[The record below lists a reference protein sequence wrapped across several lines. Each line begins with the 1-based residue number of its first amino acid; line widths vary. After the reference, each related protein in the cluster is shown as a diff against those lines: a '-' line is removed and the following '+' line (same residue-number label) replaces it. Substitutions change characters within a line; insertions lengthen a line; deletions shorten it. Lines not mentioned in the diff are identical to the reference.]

1 MTLHRSTVSCVRRSV
16 VTWPVI
22 AGLLVAS
29 TQAGAMPAPQP
40 GRSIPVLEAAVSRAL
55 GERGN
60 RTLFT
65 WTGRVDR
72 EVLIVVRGRDVRTGG
87 FDAALPNRTRV
98 NSALPRTA
106 ANVVAQLN
114 DGRGDVDVIEQ
125 PSSRN
130 GYQAV
135 LRVRDPRAGA
145 DNYRITAYIDERYD
159 NDDVD
164 DRRDDDRGNNG
175 NGGGWGRGG
184 RRDNEPLPG
193 NGRGNGR
200 DKGRDKD
207 DRDKGRDRDKD
218 DRDKGRDR
226 NDRNDRNEGNDR
238 NDGDER
244 DGRYDNRGGTNQ
256 NGGAGSLSWS
266 GRVDDV
272 VEIQLSGRRV
282 DAITRS
288 GVRVSDVNSNV
299 RGGGLPNRN
308 VNLRIDQRSGR
319 GSITVIQQPSSWNG
333 YTAII
338 RINDSRSGAAFYDF
352 AAYWE

>member
-1 MTLHRSTVSCVRRSV
+1 MTLHRSTSSRVRRSV
-16 VTWPVI
+16 VTMPVI
-22 AGLLVAS
+22 AGLFIAAS
-29 TQAGAMPAPQP
+29 QAGATPAPLLD
-40 GRSIPVLEAAVSRAL
+40 GVRAD
-55 GERGN
+55 RA
-60 RTLFT
+60 LFT

-72 EVLIVVRGRDVRTGG
+72 EVLIVVRGRDVSTRG
-87 FDAALPNRTRV
+87 FDAGLPSRTRV
-98 NSALPRTA
+98 NSALPRTS
-106 ANVVAQLN
+106 ANVVVRVN

-125 PSSRN
+125 PSARN

-145 DNYRITAYIDERYD
+145 DNYRITAYVDDRGYDDRNGRNGRDDEY
-159 NDDVD
+159 
-164 DRRDDDRGNNG
+164 DRRDDDRGNSG

-184 RRDNEPLPG
+184 RRDGEPFPG

-200 DKGRDKD
+200 DNNPN
-207 DRDKGRDRDKD
+207 
-218 DRDKGRDR
+218 R
-226 NDRNDRNEGNDR
+226 NDR
-238 NDGDER
+238 DGS
-244 DGRYDNRGGTNQ
+244 NQ

-272 VEIQLSGRRV
+272 VEIQISGRRV

-288 GVRVSDVNSNV
+288 GVRVSDVSSNI

-319 GSITVIQQPSSWNG
+319 GSIAVVQQPSSWNG

-338 RINDSRSGAAFYDF
+338 RIHDSRSGASYYDF
-352 AAYWE
+352 TAYWE

>member
-1 MTLHRSTVSCVRRSV
+1 MTLHRSSSSRVRRSAITV
-16 VTWPVI
+16 PVF
-22 AGLLVAS
+22 AALFVAA
-29 TQAGAMPAPQP
+29 TRAGAVPAPQLD
-40 GRSIPVLEAAVSRAL
+40 RSIPVLEAVAARTSGYGADRA
-55 GERGN
+55 
-60 RTLFT
+60 LFT

-72 EVLIVVRGRDVRTGG
+72 EVLIVVRGRDVSTRG
-87 FDAALPNRTRV
+87 FDARLPNRTRV
-98 NSALPRTA
+98 NSALPRTN
-106 ANVVAQLN
+106 ANVVVQVN

-125 PSSRN
+125 PSARN

-145 DNYRITAYIDERYD
+145 DNYRITAYVDDRGYD
-159 NDDVD
+159 DRNGRDGRGDVY
-164 DRRDDDRGNNG
+164 DRRDDDRRDKANNG

-184 RRDNEPLPG
+184 RRDGEPFPG

-200 DKGRDKD
+200 DNNPN
-207 DRDKGRDRDKD
+207 
-218 DRDKGRDR
+218 R
-226 NDRNDRNEGNDR
+226 NDRNGGYDDRGN
-238 NDGDER
+238 NS
-244 DGRYDNRGGTNQ
+244 Q

-272 VEIQLSGRRV
+272 VEIQISGRRV

-288 GVRVSDVNSNV
+288 GVRVSDVNSNI

-308 VNLRIDQRSGR
+308 VNLRLDQRSGR
-319 GSITVIQQPSSWNG
+319 GSIAVVQQPSAWNG

-352 AAYWE
+352 TAYWE